1 LTGDDGE
8 YLMVVLEYLLIYT
21 ESGLPIYSKCYGIF
35 CKTAF
40 KNPELLSGFLSA
52 LQTIP
57 LTISSELS
65 LDAVKMGP
73 TQMRFSKTIPSGHSI
88 VVGLGEDKPEIAQ
101 RIFDAVSGILAK
113 EKFHTVDWS
122 YVTSD
127 IMNAFED
134 ELLRSTL
141 VNTLHE
147 YGGFEDQCS
156 LGDQCPI
163 HTNAILYKTRR
174 ERVWNLIKGKYAA
187 MRELMR
193 AKQ

>member
-1 LTGDDGE
+1 
-8 YLMVVLEYLLIYT
+8 MVVLEYLLIYT
-21 ESGLPIYSKCYGIF
+21 ESGLPIYSKCYGTF

-52 LQTIP
+52 LQTLP

-113 EKFHTVDWS
+113 EKFLTVDWS

-187 MRELMR
+187 MRERMR